1 MRLAWLG
8 AGAALTFILVSGCSS
23 REHPSTTDGSDRT
36 GSTAQAIQ
44 GGAPDTTHK
53 YAVGVCAGQKG
64 QCYGICSGA
73 LITPNIVVTARHCVD
88 DIDTKHNGPEIDCT
102 LSPVFTSRKGPFN
115 ITTSSNMFQSQT
127 GWHSVKKVVVPT
139 DDHVCRNDIALLV
152 LSDLVTE
159 ADPIIP
165 GVQYPI
171 NYKKY
176 LGQFTAIGYG
186 NTGPTVQD
194 AGTRRIRQGIRIQC
208 IPGDPVQDCPPGFEP
223 GEFIAGD
230 GTCSGDSGSSAFE
243 QLTFEQGMPVSFG
256 VLSRGGT
263 SKDGKSCEGSIYTRL
278 DAWRDLVVDTATAES
293 KNWTLYPKPTPD
305 WTIYVPP
312 ETSDAGTKDG
322 GTTTK
327 PSGLGFGETCEAD
340 LDCSSRVC
348 SDGVCTRAC
357 TADDPT
363 SCPDGYE
370 CRNDLCL
377 PSSSGPQDPQ
387 ASTTTTTTDGCASA
401 PAGQQDRPW
410 GTLVLAGVVA
420 LGLCGR
426 RRKGA

>member
-8 AGAALTFILVSGCSS
+8 AGAALSFILVSGCSS
-23 REHPSTTDGSDRT
+23 RERISTGDRT
-36 GSTAQAIQ
+36 GSSAQAIQ
-44 GGAPDTTHK
+44 GGTTDTTHK
-53 YAVGVCAGQKG
+53 YAVGVCAGQRG

-88 DIDTKHNGPEIDCT
+88 DIDTKHNGPEIDCK
-102 LSPVFTSRKGPFN
+102 LSPVFTTRKGPFN
-115 ITTSSNMFQSQT
+115 ITTSSNMFQGTT
-127 GWHSVKKVVVPT
+127 GWHSVKKVVVPS
-139 DDHVCRNDIALLV
+139 DNHVCRNDIALLV

-159 ADPIIP
+159 AAPIIP

-186 NTGPTVQD
+186 NTGPEAQD

-263 SKDGKSCEGSIYTRL
+263 SQDGLSCEGSIYTRL
-278 DAWRDLVVDTATAES
+278 DAWRDLVVNTATAES
-293 KNWTLYPKPTPD
+293 NNWKLYPKPNPD

-312 ETSDAGTKDG
+312 ENTDGGTGKDG

-327 PSGLGFGETCEAD
+327 PSGLGFGEACEAD
-340 LDCSSRVC
+340 LDCSSRIC
-348 SDGVCTRAC
+348 SENVCTRAC
-357 TADDPT
+357 TADDAT

-370 CRNDLCL
+370 CKNELCL
-377 PSSSGPQDPQ
+377 PVLAGGADPQ
-387 ASTTTTTTDGCASA
+387 ASTTTKTTEGCATS
-401 PAGQQDRPW
+401 GGSSGGDRPW

-420 LGLCGR
+420 LGFCGR
-426 RRKGA
+426 RRKKP